1 MSDTLNSKFEG
12 MQNKRV
18 LFFYPKLFTFIQ
30 IDKEILE
37 KYFEVKSFAFEPG
50 KKIYTPIAFIKQMF
64 FLLRHIR
71 KADVIVCDFAGYLS
85 FLPTLFG
92 KLFGKPSLMILCGT
106 ECYSFPSIGY
116 GSFNKK
122 LLGLFT
128 RWSYR
133 LATHLAPVHKSMVIS
148 DYTYDNADYPKQ
160 GYRYFCSF
168 AKQPYTELNYGFNAN
183 RFYYTGIKRMHNSF
197 LTVVSNTEGSTFF
210 RKGLDLIITVA
221 KIFPDFTF
229 TIIGKG
235 RKLEQ
240 INKPANIQLLPWI
253 PNDELKDYY
262 SSHEFYFQLSMIEG
276 FPNTLGEAML
286 CGCIPI
292 GSDAA
297 SIPEIIGDAGFTL
310 KKRDTSQLENL
321 IKEAVQSNKIE
332 LSKQATQR
340 IKEHWPSEK
349 RETLLKSIVESLSK

>member
-1 MSDTLNSKFEG
+1 
-12 MQNKRV
+12 MQRKRV
-18 LFFYPKLFTFIQ
+18 LFFYPKLFTFIK

-37 KYFEVKSFAFEPG
+37 KYYDVKSFPFEPE
-50 KKIYTPIAFIKQMF
+50 KKIYTPVAFIKQLF
-64 FLLRHIR
+64 FLFRHIR

-92 KLFGKPSLMILCGT
+92 KVLGKPSLMILCGT
-106 ECYSFPSIGY
+106 ECYSFPSIHY

-133 LATHLAPVHKSMVIS
+133 MATHFAPVHKSMVIS
-148 DYTYDNADYPKQ
+148 DYTYDHADYPKQ
-160 GYRYFCSF
+160 GYRYFCPF
-168 AKQPYTELNYGFNAN
+168 AMQPWTELNYGFNAD
-183 RFYYTGIKRMHNSF
+183 RFYHTGVKRIRNSF
-197 LTVVSNTEGSTFF
+197 LTVVSNTDGSTFY
-210 RKGLDLIITVA
+210 RKGLDLIIEVA
-221 KIFPDFTF
+221 KGFPDFSF

-235 RKLEQ
+235 KKLEQ
-240 INKPANIQLLPWI
+240 LHKPANIQLLPWI

-262 SSHEFYFQLSMIEG
+262 SSHEFYLQLSMIEG

-297 SIPEIIGDAGFTL
+297 SIPEIIGETGFIL
-310 KKRDTSQLENL
+310 KKRDTKQLENL
-321 IKEAVQSNKIE
+321 LAEAVQSNKSE
-332 LSKQATQR
+332 LSIKATHR
-340 IKEHWPSEK
+340 IKENWPSEK
-349 RETLLKSIVESLSK
+349 RESLLKSIIELLSK